1 MRSVFQTF
9 KLFEKLADHDR
20 ERLLT
25 ELRRREE
32 SQCVPPAVQ
41 ELEISDESPDVPKE
55 QSNEA
60 VQSETSS
67 MNATDVTSEVT
78 ARSSAETS
86 SSTPNQ
92 ASAASKDSDQ

>member
-1 MRSVFQTF
+1 MIRSVFQTF
-9 KLFEKLADHDR
+9 KLFEKLAEHDR

-41 ELEISDESPDVPKE
+41 ELEITDESHKVSEE
-55 QSNEA
+55 QSKEA
-60 VQSETSS
+60 AQAESS
-67 MNATDVTSEVT
+67 SVNAADVSSQVKACSSPE
-78 ARSSAETS
+78 RSSV
-86 SSTPNQ
+86 PDQ